1 MSTRAYA
8 VNDYGLVMTR
18 DMLKAICKKYFTEFT
33 EKEYDEDENSFNE
46 VLWDAGLVE
55 YIGDFTGDATVIDD
69 NGNDMYEDYESYDAD
84 TIYYVAT
91 EKFPSLFKNA
101 YSSMDE
107 LESEF
112 KNKLKKYFPD
122 DFDYRKHICHIV
134 GTYFC

>member
-55 YIGDFTGDATVIDD
+55 HIGNFTGDATVIDD
-69 NGNDMYEDYESYDAD
+69 NGNDMYEDYEAYDAD

-91 EKFPSLFKNA
+91 QKFPSLFKTS
-101 YSSMDE
+101 YSSM
-107 LESEF
+107 
-112 KNKLKKYFPD
+112 N
-122 DFDYRKHICHIV
+122 
-134 GTYFC
+134 

>member
-1 MSTRAYA
+1 M
-8 VNDYGLVMTR
+8 
-18 DMLKAICKKYFTEFT
+18 
-33 EKEYDEDENSFNE
+33 
-46 VLWDAGLVE
+46 WDAGLVE
-55 YIGDFTGDATVIDD
+55 YIGNFTGDATVIDD
-69 NGNDMYEDYESYDAD
+69 NGKDMYEDYESYDAD

-91 EKFPSLFKNA
+91 EKFPSLFKTA

-112 KNKLKKYFPD
+112 KNKFNRYFPE

>member
-55 YIGDFTGDATVIDD
+55 HIGNFTGDATVIDD
-69 NGNDMYEDYESYDAD
+69 NGNDMYEDYEAYDAD

-91 EKFPSLFKNA
+91 QKFPSLFKTS

-112 KNKLKKYFPD
+112 KNKFNSYFPD

>member
-55 YIGDFTGDATVIDD
+55 HIGNFTGDVTVIDD
-69 NGNDMYEDYESYDAD
+69 NGNDMYEDYEAYDAD

-91 EKFPSLFKNA
+91 EKFPSLFKTA

-112 KNKLKKYFPD
+112 KNKFSRYLPE

>member
-1 MSTRAYA
+1 MRTRAYA

-18 DMLKAICKKYFTEFT
+18 DMLKVVCEKYFTEFT

-69 NGNDMYEDYESYDAD
+69 NGNDMYEDYEAYDAD
-84 TIYYVAT
+84 TIYYAAT

-112 KNKLKKYFPD
+112 KNKFSRYFPE

-134 GTYFC
+134 GTYVC